1 MKKTAEIIDF
11 SKEQQRLNDKR
22 RGHEELEALAK
33 TLKLKGGDFE
43 HLEIRQG
50 KDGLVIY
57 KVTMKKL
64 YPHTAA

>member
-1 MKKTAEIIDF
+1 MKKTADIIDF

>member
-1 MKKTAEIIDF
+1 MDKTANIIDF

-33 TLKLKGGDFE
+33 PLKQKGGDFE

>member
-1 MKKTAEIIDF
+1 MGKTANIINF

-33 TLKLKGGDFE
+33 TLKQKGGDFE

-50 KDGLVIY
+50 NEGLIIY
-57 KVTMKKL
+57 KVTMKRL
-64 YPHTAA
+64 YPDKSA

>member
-1 MKKTAEIIDF
+1 MGKTANIIDF

-33 TLKLKGGDFE
+33 TLKQKGGDFE

>member
-1 MKKTAEIIDF
+1 MEKTANIINF

-33 TLKLKGGDFE
+33 TLKQKGGDFE